1 MKLDQL
7 GKEISK
13 ERIEQKRKKRLNRI
27 GYKQILRY
35 ETGLDR
41 IECKEQNIK
50 MDLIGQDLNK
60 EPNRKLDGQSSMVK
74 IIRQDRI

>member
-1 MKLDQL
+1 MNRIGSKQRAEY
-7 GKEISK
+7 EIGLVRK
-13 ERIEQKRKKRLNRI
+13 GNKQRADRTEKKKRLNRI

-50 MDLIGQDLNK
+50 MDLIG
-60 EPNRKLDGQSSMVK
+60 
-74 IIRQDRI
+74 